1 MVRRARA
8 VRPSRRVQRL
18 HILCSWFSCLIG
30 YTAAIMFGGGEISER
45 KPIANWFYV
54 HRASL
59 LAKKIAKCE

>member
-1 MVRRARA
+1 
-8 VRPSRRVQRL
+8 
-18 HILCSWFSCLIG
+18 
-30 YTAAIMFGGGEISER
+30 MFGGGEISER